1 MNKEGSN
8 GPVPG
13 ELDSGAG
20 APGSDEIRIGD
31 KVFKSVDDLKEAYR
45 DAEANRKAL
54 ASSIGR
60 QGRELGELRGANRD
74 EPPPEDAYGIP
85 KSVFEGFEEKFV
97 ANPGEAVKTLAKA
110 IVETTEERMSKRMS
124 SQSVIERFWNEYFD
138 RYDKHREIEPYI
150 RSEADRLLRSGAFV
164 GVDAYGQMD
173 MIASNVERIGSK
185 VFGKE
190 GSTRDV
196 PDKRVISESG
206 KGSGVTSTKPTT
218 KVEPVKTFTEEF
230 REMGY
235 RKAAI

>member
-13 ELDSGAG
+13 ELDSGG
-20 APGSDEIRIGD
+20 GSPGVDEIRIGD

-45 DAEANRKAL
+45 DAEANRRAL
-54 ASSIGR
+54 ASTVGR
-60 QGRELGELRGANRD
+60 QGREMGELRGERQ
-74 EPPPEDAYGIP
+74 EEPPEDAYGIP

-110 IVETTEERMSKRMS
+110 IVETTEERMNKRMS

-138 RYDKHREIEPYI
+138 RYEKHRDIEPYI
-150 RSEADRLLRSGAFV
+150 RAEADRLLRTGAFV

-173 MIASNVERIGSK
+173 MIASNVERIGSR

-190 GSTRDV
+190 GSTKDV
-196 PDKRVISESG
+196 PDKKIVTESG
-206 KGSGVTSTKPTT
+206 KGSGVTSTKTPA
-218 KVEPVKTFTEEF
+218 KAEPVKTFTEEF